1 MTTLEQI
8 GLDVDAI
15 YADIRDG
22 YISVRTHP
30 RESDLCIYNY
40 TAKTQYERAWT
51 KERLACRG
59 LIVWHD
65 GTPPLIGARPFPKFF
80 NLGEL
85 DSVPESPFVAQEK
98 MDGSLGIIY
107 MAPGGV
113 PAVATRGSFNSE
125 QAIWATEYLQSKIAL
140 YESAREFLRNGLT
153 LLVEIIYPENRIVI
167 DYGDLRDLVAL
178 TAIDNAT
185 GLDVPIDSWPGRKA
199 ETYSDFTLDL
209 FMEQDGEG
217 PHAGGFN
224 REGVVLRWDDGT
236 RAKVKFEEYVRLH
249 RIITR
254 VTERSIW
261 EMLSEGKPIESL
273 AEYVPDEFY
282 DWMKKVATK
291 LFEEFTAIEKQCLL
305 TLDEV
310 DRSLSRRE
318 QAEFILQ
325 QSYSGIVFLMLDG
338 KPYREKIWPLIRP
351 DAVSPF
357 AESGDNEP

>member
-1 MTTLEQI
+1 MTTFEDM
-8 GLDVDAI
+8 GLDSDAI
-15 YADIRDG
+15 EKDLKNG
-22 YISVRTHP
+22 YISARSHP
-30 RESDLCIYNY
+30 RESDLYIYNY

-65 GTPPLIGARPFPKFF
+65 GQPPLIGARPFPKFF

-85 DSVPESPFVAQEK
+85 DAVPGGSFVAQEK

-107 MAPGGV
+107 SYDGCPQ
-113 PAVATRGSFNSE
+113 VATRGSFASE

-140 YESAREFLRNGLT
+140 YESAREFIRNGQT

-167 DYGDLRDLVAL
+167 DYGDTRDLVAL
-178 TAIDNAT
+178 TAIDIAT
-185 GLDVPIDSWPGRKA
+185 GLDVSIDAWPGRKA

-224 REGVVLRWDDGT
+224 REGVVLRWEGGT

-282 DWMKKVATK
+282 DWMKKVAAK

-305 TLDEV
+305 TLNEV

-325 QSYSGIVFLMLDG
+325 QPHSGIVFLMLDG